1 MELAHGT
8 LRLSASLPYGAA
20 MKMHVVGKKAQEEI
34 LWSTIEAIGLVAGVL
49 GIVAWVPQIREVWV
63 HKRHEGISL
72 PTFLVVTVALSLWLI
87 YGVLVESI
95 AMIFSN
101 VFTLGVIL
109 AVVIGVVRLRRT
121 ESKA

>member
-1 MELAHGT
+1 MAE
-8 LRLSASLPYGAA
+8 P
-20 MKMHVVGKKAQEEI
+20 
-34 LWSTIEAIGLVAGVL
+34 WSVAIGVVAGVL
-49 GIVAWVPQIREVWV
+49 GIVAWVPQIREAGVL
-63 HKRHEGISL
+63 KRHEGSAL

-109 AVVIGVVRLRRT
+109 AVVIGVMRLRRT
-121 ESKA
+121 EAEA